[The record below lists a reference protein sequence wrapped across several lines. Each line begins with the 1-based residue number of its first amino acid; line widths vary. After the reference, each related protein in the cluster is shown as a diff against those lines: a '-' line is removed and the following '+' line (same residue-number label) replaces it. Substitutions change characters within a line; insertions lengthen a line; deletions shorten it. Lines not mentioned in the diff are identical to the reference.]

1 MDVFNDFVYDCSKV
15 VLAVTMTVLFVSWL
29 SFELRVS
36 DCNLEEEEI
45 VKLATVGHESNSQD
59 AIDVLKKSL
68 VIRNK

>member
-1 MDVFNDFVYDCSKV
+1 MLMLCC
-15 VLAVTMTVLFVSWL
+15 LEL
-29 SFELRVS
+29 SFSFRVS

-45 VKLATVGHESNSQD
+45 VKLATVGNENNNQD